1 MTLTRSERLLDAFRS
16 AARNYVTSQV
26 SFYRDDMNEL
36 AGELINKHGFD
47 PDFLND
53 TYNNIEQA
61 WS

>member
-1 MTLTRSERLLDAFRS
+1 MTRSDRLLVAFRN
-16 AARNYVTSQV
+16 AARNYVTSQL
-26 SFYRDDMNEL
+26 SFYRDDLNEL
-36 AGELINKHGFD
+36 AGELIWKHGID